1 MTKSHTTNTFT
12 GYALYLSAS
21 ILFALNG
28 TVSKAILLTGI
39 DAARLSQLRVTAAF
53 LILLIFLAILKPRA
67 LRITWREIPLLL
79 VYGILGVAM
88 TQYLYFVALTYL
100 PVGVALLIEFTS
112 PLMVALY
119 MRFMWKLPTR
129 KTVWLALVMALSGL
143 AMVAQVWL
151 GFSLNATGVI
161 AAFGA
166 AVALSIFYLVGDKQ
180 LRAPQ
185 PRDAVSLTMYAFAAS
200 ALFWALVQPWWSFPW
215 EKISGVSE
223 PLGSAGFEL
232 PLWLLALYM
241 IVLGTVFP
249 FWLVVASLK
258 HLRASQ
264 ASTIGLTEPLFATII
279 AWVLLGESLTG
290 IQLVGGLL
298 ILLGVFVAERS
309 RKNSEIV
316 DTLVP

>member
-1 MTKSHTTNTFT
+1 MTNSHTTNPFT

-28 TVSKAILLTGI
+28 TVSKSILLTGI

-53 LILLIFLAILKPRA
+53 FILLIFLAILKPRA

-100 PVGVALLIEFTS
+100 PVGVSLLIEFTS

-119 MRFMWKLPTR
+119 MRFMWKIPTR
-129 KTVWLALVMALSGL
+129 KTVWLALVMALIGL

-180 LRAPQ
+180 LRAPK

-200 ALFWALVQPWWSFPW
+200 ALFWAVVQPWWSFPW

-223 PLGSAGFEL
+223 PLGSAEIEL
-232 PLWLLALYM
+232 PLWLMATSM
-241 IVLGTVFP
+241 VVLGTVIP

-290 IQLVGGLL
+290 IQLVGGFL

-309 RKNSEIV
+309 RKNTEII

>member
-290 IQLVGGLL
+290 IQLVGGFL